1 MLRLLFVFSTLALLG
16 SAPAGAQSQ
25 PSKDRPNNSAVNSA
39 DQNNS
44 NSPVAGRNSF
54 TQGQAKSR
62 IEAAGYS
69 NISNLQKD
77 NDGIWRG
84 KAQKGGNQTEV
95 TLDFQGNVNASK

>member
-25 PSKDRPNNSAVNSA
+25 PAKDRPNNSAVNSTG
-39 DQNNS
+39 QNNS

-69 NISNLQKD
+69 NVSNLQKD

-84 KAQKGGNQTEV
+84 KAQLGGNQTEV
-95 TLDFQGNVNASK
+95 SLDFQGNVNASK